1 MQEMELADQDSQ
13 RKRNAGMASQISMAM
28 ELPLTLIVG
37 VLIGGGAGYFLDRKL
52 HTGPVFLLVGGIL
65 GFAGSMIDIV
75 KKLSRGEKGD
85 GSGGG

>member
-1 MQEMELADQDSQ
+1 MADQDSQ

-37 VLIGGGAGYFLDRKL
+37 VLIGGGAGYFLDHKL
-52 HTGPVFLLVGGIL
+52 HTGPLLLLVGGVL

-75 KKLSRGEKGD
+75 KKLSRGEK
-85 GSGGG
+85 SERGGGG